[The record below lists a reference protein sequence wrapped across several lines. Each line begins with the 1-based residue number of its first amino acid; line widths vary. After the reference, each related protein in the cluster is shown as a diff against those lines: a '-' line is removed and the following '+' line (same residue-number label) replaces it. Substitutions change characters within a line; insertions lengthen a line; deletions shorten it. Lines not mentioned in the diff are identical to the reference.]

1 MGGGTVKLEV
11 LPDADAVAMRAAR
24 FVAAEAR
31 AAVAAR
37 GRFSLAVSGGRAP
50 WALLRALATEDVP
63 WAAVSV
69 FQVDERVA
77 PDGHPDRNWT
87 HVRSNL
93 LDRVALPPAQAH
105 PMDVRDPDVAGAAAR
120 YAEALAAVAGRP
132 PVLDLVLLGLGS
144 DGHTASLV
152 PGDPVLEARDDVA
165 PTGPYQGRARMTI
178 TLPALDRARRVLW
191 IVTGAEKAP
200 MLRRLLDRDAS
211 IPAGRV
217 RADRALVLADAA
229 AAAQAPRR

>member
-1 MGGGTVKLEV
+1 VKPEI
-11 LPDADAVAMRAAR
+11 LPDADAVAVRAAR
-24 FVAAEAR
+24 LVAAEAR

-37 GRFSLAVSGGRAP
+37 GRFSLAVSGGRTP
-50 WALLRALATEDVP
+50 WALLRALAAEDVP

-69 FQVDERVA
+69 FQVDERAA
-77 PDGHPDRNWT
+77 PEGHPDRNWT
-87 HVRSNL
+87 HVRANL
-93 LDRVALPPAQAH
+93 LDRVPVPPGQAH
-105 PMDVRDPDVAGAAAR
+105 PMEVLDPDRAAAAAR
-120 YAEALAAVAGRP
+120 YAEALAGAAGRP

-165 PTGPYQGRARMTI
+165 CTGPYQGRTRMTL
-178 TLPALDRARRVLW
+178 TLPTLDRARRVLW

-200 MLRRLLDRDAS
+200 MLRRLIDRDAS

-217 RADRALVLADAA
+217 AADRALILADAA
-229 AAAQAPRR
+229 AAPTPRR